1 MDRHT
6 TLDAPNNNLPIE
18 YRRAMPVILSTLC
31 FFSLSWWLIVINGAL
46 GSGLLAAPSIL
57 PVFVVALVTTALA
70 YHLRSNSHSNRQ
82 IHWLPIMLLLPVFSI
97 PVAYQNGYLPT
108 PFAPIVM
115 IITQCVYRGR
125 GSKAIP
131 FLILASWCA
140 AVYLSPVK
148 EGQAYALRLFLT
160 TLIFIPIID
169 VLLRQADWEHDTKTR
184 LLLNVLVLGFGI
196 SLILAFQNYM
206 SGASIYAA
214 LLASVIFAACYGA
227 VSKGKLTNIKYRS
240 AIAIAILAA
249 YWFAISQNGLLPV
262 TLVALV
268 ILLTFLLL
276 PAFEG
281 LYLSLGLITVS
292 MTPLITLDPASL
304 DFAPAP
310 FFIRHFAVTLM
321 VIFALY
327 RLFRTRELEIED
339 ESKPTPVFKGALI
352 ATATMGVLALIEGL
366 TTARALTFE
375 LNEALGPWLI
385 NGVLSWLFVTW
396 LSSVYLRNQ
405 QSLKQTVCELDASKE
420 ALQDQLEKQQRLFA
434 VISHEL
440 RTPAA
445 AMSMLLKEHKGGR
458 RTESEERMLVEIS
471 EHLLDVLNDLRQ
483 VAQPD
488 QIKAVEFQP
497 TNLYEL
503 IERTTGSLTSTLYE
517 RQQNLTLN
525 SFGTLPQAL
534 LLDRQR
540 LRQVLTNLVK
550 NASVHSGGSQ
560 IDIQIHSE
568 LQQQDAN
575 IRICISDNGT
585 GLDPSMQSRLFEA
598 FARGNTDAD
607 GTGLG
612 LYICQQLANQM
623 NGQMSYQPREGGGS
637 CFTLEF
643 SARRP
648 NEETLEQLQPTEYQ
662 DNIRGKRVLLAE
674 DNTTIQIITARM
686 LENAGASLTV
696 AENGQAALELYQHT
710 PDAFDLIL
718 TDIMM
723 PRMDGYQLTRELRSL
738 GCTLPIIGIT
748 AATIGDE
755 SERLLKQGATEV
767 VSKPITLDALQR
779 ALGD

>member
-1 MDRHT
+1 MDT
-6 TLDAPNNNLPIE
+6 QNTLDAPNDNLPIE
-18 YRRAMPVILSTLC
+18 YRRAMPVVLSALW
-31 FFSLSWWLIVINGAL
+31 FWSLSCWLIVISDAL
-46 GSGLLAAPSIL
+46 GFELLAAPSVL
-57 PVFVVALVTTALA
+57 PVFVAAFVTTILA
-70 YHLRSNSHSNRQ
+70 YKIQSNSASSRQ
-82 IHWLPIMLLLPVFSI
+82 IHWLPYMFVVPMLCI
-97 PVAYQNGYLPT
+97 PVAYLNGYLPMT
-108 PFAPIVM
+108 FAPILM

-148 EGQAYALRLFLT
+148 EGQAYVLRLLLT
-160 TLIFIPIID
+160 TLIFIPVID
-169 VLLRQADWEHDTKTR
+169 VLLRQADWERDTKTR
-184 LLLNVLVLGFGI
+184 LLLNVLVLGVGMV
-196 SLILAFQNYM
+196 LILGFQNYM
-206 SGASIYAA
+206 TGASISAT
-214 LLASVIFAACYGA
+214 LLALVIFAACYGA

-249 YWFAISQNGLLPV
+249 YSFAISQNGLLPV
-262 TLVALV
+262 TMVALL
-268 ILLTFLLL
+268 ILFTFLLL

-281 LYLSLGLITVS
+281 LYLSLGLTTVS
-292 MTPLITLDPASL
+292 MIPLITLDPASL

-310 FFIRHFAVTLM
+310 FFIGHFAVTLM

-327 RLFRTRELEIED
+327 RLFRARELEIED

-352 ATATMGVLALIEGL
+352 ATATIGVLALIEGI
-366 TTARALTFE
+366 TTARVLTFE
-375 LNEALGPWLI
+375 LNEALGTWLI
-385 NGVLSWLFVTW
+385 NVVLGWLFVTW

-405 QSLKQTVCELDASKE
+405 QSLKQTVYELDASKK
-420 ALQDQLEKQQRLFA
+420 ALQDQLERQQRLFA

-445 AMSMLLKEHKGGR
+445 AMSMLLKEHKGGER
-458 RTESEERMLVEIS
+458 AESEERRLVEIS
-471 EHLLDVLNDLRQ
+471 EHLVDVLNDLRQ

-488 QIKAVEFQP
+488 QIKAVELQP

-503 IERTTGSLTSTLYE
+503 IERTTGSLTSTLNE

-575 IRICISDNGT
+575 IRICVSDNGT

-598 FARGNTDAD
+598 FARGHTDAD

-612 LYICQQLANQM
+612 LYICQQLANQI
-623 NGQMSYQPREGGGS
+623 NGQLSYQPREGCGS

-648 NEETLEQLQPTEYQ
+648 NEETLEQLQPTEFQ

-674 DNTTIQIITARM
+674 DNKTIQMITAKM
-686 LENAGASLTV
+686 LENAGASLAL

-723 PRMDGYQLTRELRSL
+723 PQMDGYQLTRELRAL
-738 GCTLPIIGIT
+738 GCTLPIIGVT
-748 AATIGDE
+748 AATIGTE
-755 SERLLKQGATEV
+755 SEQLLEQGATQV
-767 VSKPITLDALQR
+767 IFKPISISLLQQALQ
-779 ALGD
+779 A